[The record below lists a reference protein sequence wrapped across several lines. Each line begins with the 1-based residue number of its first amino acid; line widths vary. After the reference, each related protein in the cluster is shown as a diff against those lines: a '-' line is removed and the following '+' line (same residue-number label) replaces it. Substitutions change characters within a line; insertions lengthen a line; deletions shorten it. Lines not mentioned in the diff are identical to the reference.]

1 MLNQI
6 AVPLLI
12 VISGFI
18 CLEFFIP
25 IAIGELIAGIIG
37 GLFLDLKKTPRLEFL
52 SRLGLISLMFLAGFE
67 IDIHTLHR
75 NKFKSIV
82 VGITSFFIPFIL
94 IYFLCSLFK
103 VSLPRCCNAGP
114 GQGYLQTLMEE
125 QPMISQK

>member
-1 MLNQI
+1 MVL
-6 AVPLLI
+6 
-12 VISGFI
+12 SGFI

-37 GLFLDLKKTPRLEFL
+37 GLFLDLKKIPWLEFL

-82 VGITSFFIPFIL
+82 VGMTSFFFPFIK
-94 IYFLCSLFK
+94 IASENPFLWAGLFIFLHGGQIHRDLSPFKSL
-103 VSLPRCCNAGP
+103 L
-114 GQGYLQTLMEE
+114 L
-125 QPMISQK
+125 